1 MADVQF
7 IDHTDEVD
15 AALQDAIEAALEA
28 MGQQAVSYAKSNIT
42 AAGRVD
48 TGAMR
53 NSLSHAVAT
62 DENAV
67 YVGTNNEYA
76 PFHELGTGIYLEGGG
91 GRQTPWAYQDAK
103 GEWHR
108 TRGLRPIH
116 FLKNA
121 VQDHAG
127 DLEQIAAQ
135 TIGDRMK

>member
-1 MADVQF
+1 MAEF
-7 IDHTDEVD
+7 ISHSDEVE
-15 AALQDAIEAALEA
+15 AALQDAVEAALEA

-42 AAGRVD
+42 EAGRVD

-53 NSLSHAVAT
+53 NSVSHAVAT
-62 DENAV
+62 AENAV

-76 PFHELGTGIYLEGGG
+76 IFHELGTGIYLEGGG

-108 TRGLRPIH
+108 TRGLKPIH

-121 VQDHAG
+121 VQDHIEV
-127 DLEQIAAQ
+127 LQQIAAKI
-135 TIGDRMK
+135 IGDRMK